1 MSEGDSASSWLSR
14 LLNSNHRTAS
24 SSVFRTKATPQF
36 RGLCASFALP
46 LILLASKSIFAQE
59 ASANDWSQSNTY
71 NGDTFNSPSDYG
83 QQFDV
88 QQSYPD
94 QAYPQQSYGPTI
106 TPTQPLSAGALE
118 QLVAPI
124 ALYPDALVAQVLAA
138 STYPGQVA
146 DADQWRQSHR
156 YSSPEQVAA
165 GADVQNWDPSVKAL
179 TAFPQVLA
187 QMDRNLQWT
196 TDLGNAYYNQ
206 PQDVMEAVQVMRH
219 RAETAGNL
227 QSTPQQAVYYNQ
239 DYIQLTPVNPQVVYV
254 PTYNPW
260 TVYGDTVSPYPGFS
274 LLGAVESFFG
284 SSPISYGLGIALSAF
299 SHTPWGWLAWG
310 LNWLADTVL
319 FNQSDYYCHSNSVT
333 DWGFR
338 HDGWHAY
345 AGRGGFGRRRFEH
358 ADGFRRF
365 GGEHNWGRGS
375 GFSRSGERYAGNWGR
390 NADRGFHT
398 FGGGYDRNA
407 RQGYSHMQTAGNWRQ
422 FDRRQFDRSRYGSN
436 ANRELGAGYRGGLHT
451 SYGHSA
457 PTYRASNS
465 GFERREFATE
475 SSRGFAGRTSFTSQ
489 NFARSEGKASH
500 FGGSHFFGGAHA
512 PKRVSSYGSSGFHI
526 GGGGHPPKSTF
537 HGGGKSFGGG
547 RSQGGGGHS
556 GGGHSGGGGKRHH

>member
-1 MSEGDSASSWLSR
+1 M
-14 LLNSNHRTAS
+14 
-24 SSVFRTKATPQF
+24 
-36 RGLCASFALP
+36 
-46 LILLASKSIFAQE
+46 
-59 ASANDWSQSNTY
+59 
-71 NGDTFNSPSDYG
+71 
-83 QQFDV
+83 
-88 QQSYPD
+88 
-94 QAYPQQSYGPTI
+94 
-106 TPTQPLSAGALE
+106 
-118 QLVAPI
+118 API

-138 STYPGQVA
+138 STYPGQVS
-146 DADQWRQSHR
+146 DADQWRQSQR

-219 RAETAGNL
+219 RAQAAGNL

-239 DYIQLTPVNPQVVYV
+239 DYIQLMPANPQVVYV

-274 LLGAVESFFG
+274 LLGAIGSFFG
-284 SSPISYGLGIALSAF
+284 SSPISYGLGIALNAF

-319 FNQSDYYCHSNSVT
+319 FNHSDYYCHSNSVA

-338 HDGWHAY
+338 HDQLHAY
-345 AGRGGFGRRRFEH
+345 AGRGGFGRRGFERT
-358 ADGFRRF
+358 DGFRRF

-375 GFSRSGERYAGNWGR
+375 GFNRSGERYAGNWGR
-390 NADRGFHT
+390 NSERGFHS
-398 FGGGYDRNA
+398 FSGGYDHNT

-422 FDRRQFDRSRYGSN
+422 LDHRQFDRSGYGSN
-436 ANRELGAGYRGGLHT
+436 ANRGFSEGHRGGMGT
-451 SYGHSA
+451 AYGHSE

-465 GFERREFATE
+465 GFERRQFSGE
-475 SSRGFAGRTSFTSQ
+475 SSRGFAGRSSFASQ

-500 FGGSHFFGGAHA
+500 SGSSHFFGGSYS
-512 PKRVSSYGSSGFHI
+512 PKRVSSHGSGGFHM
-526 GGGGHPPKSTF
+526 GGGGHAPKSSF

-547 RSQGGGGHS
+547 HSHGGGGHS
-556 GGGHSGGGGKRHH
+556 GGGHSSGGGKHHH